1 MANPPTPGPPGI
13 APSTETGHAPEA
25 DYPALLTGVRAQFA
39 RAAGVGEGRWFTT
52 DAGGLYDLYL
62 DRLPGERAFH
72 ACAAC
77 RRFIETFGGLAALTD
92 QGAIEAAFWREA
104 GAPPFYQPAMR
115 AMAEAVGRAGVT
127 GPFLT
132 QATIWGKPLTG
143 VWPHFSVSPDAPAL
157 GLGRL
162 LTPHQTMAAKREDF
176 RTVSTA
182 LDAFNPTL
190 LHEALRV
197 LKTDS
202 VHMSERFVGP
212 VQWLLDLHEKRRRAR
227 GAARDNVLWRAVASA
242 PEGYCHPRASVIG
255 SLLED
260 IASGAAFPD
269 IRARFNAKVA
279 PLVYQ
284 RPQAPPA
291 AGNIAM
297 AEKIVE
303 QLGIGPSLERRFARL
318 EELETLWRPAAPAPA
333 GKSPGKSMGGVFR
346 HLLPKARPAEGLAL
360 PPVTMTWVKFA
371 ATVLPG
377 ATRMELDVPATG
389 AFIAL
394 TTAVNPAAP
403 PVLKWDREGGRN
415 PVAWYVYP
423 NGSPASQWGLS
434 AGWRNVT
441 AVSALPTLW
450 GPHPMPFLGQGA
462 VLVLEGAAD
471 QGISGNALFPS
482 FLRDD
487 LHGIRA
493 TIEAYAGKATLHGR
507 EMASAC
513 GYDIRK
519 SSGTINQDVRV
530 MSGGQWTRYS
540 IDRWD

>member
-1 MANPPTPGPPGI
+1 MAHPPSPNRPGVAASA
-13 APSTETGHAPEA
+13 APLHEHEA
-25 DYPALLTGVRAQFA
+25 AYAALLEAVRARFA
-39 RAAGVGEGRWFTT
+39 HVAAKGEGRWFTT
-52 DAGGLYDLYL
+52 DATGLYELYL
-62 DRLPGERAFH
+62 EGLSGERQTH

-77 RRFIETFGGLAALTD
+77 RRFIETYGALAAIREDGGLTP
-92 QGAIEAAFWREA
+92 AFWEEA
-104 GAPPFYQPAMR
+104 RCPPFYQPAMR

-132 QATIWGKPLTG
+132 LATIWGKPLTG
-143 VWPHFSVSPDAPAL
+143 AWPHFAVSPDAPAR

-182 LDAFNPTL
+182 LEAFSPTL

-212 VQWLLDLHEKRRRAR
+212 VQWLLDLHEKRRRTR
-227 GAARDNVLWRAVASA
+227 GTARDNVLWRAVASA

-269 IRARFNAKVA
+269 IRVRFNAKVA
-279 PLVYQ
+279 PLAYQ

-333 GKSPGKSMGGVFR
+333 GKSMGGVFR

-360 PPVTMTWVKFA
+360 PPVTMTWIKFA

-389 AFIAL
+389 AFIAF
-394 TTAVNPAAP
+394 TTAVHPAAP
-403 PVLKWDREGGRN
+403 PILKWDREGRRN

-423 NGSPASQWGLS
+423 NGSPASQWGLA
-434 AGWRNVT
+434 AGWRTVT
-441 AVSALPTLW
+441 AISALPTIW
-450 GPHPMPFLGQGA
+450 GDQPMPFLGEG
-462 VLVLEGAAD
+462 VMLVLEGAAD

-530 MSGGQWTRYS
+530 MSGGQWTRYI